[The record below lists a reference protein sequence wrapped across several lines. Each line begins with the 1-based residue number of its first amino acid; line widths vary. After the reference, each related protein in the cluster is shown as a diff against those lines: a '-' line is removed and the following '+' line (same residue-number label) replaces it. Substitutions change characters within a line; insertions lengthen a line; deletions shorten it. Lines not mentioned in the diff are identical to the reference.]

1 MREVDPKEKLLDE
14 FSLPLFSRD
23 PRMLK
28 CHEHFTTVLDQIA
41 LRHSKVIFQ
50 VFIVRP
56 SLRCFPLNHFQF
68 KCMWAGR
75 EKKTFCLKS
84 PWI

>member
-1 MREVDPKEKLLDE
+1 MDG

-41 LRHSKVIFQ
+41 LRDSKVIFQ
-50 VFIVRP
+50 VFMVRS

-68 KCMWAGR
+68 KCMWVGR
-75 EKKTFCLKS
+75 GKQQQQHFF
-84 PWI
+84 